1 MKRLFIVTILLMNLA
16 FMFGQKTSLKEYAN
30 KEGVTAV
37 TISKSMLSLFPKNAD
52 ITYGGINVA
61 EFVDKLSTINLF
73 ASPKGEVANNLIK
86 DATKFMNTSGYEK
99 LMSMKTKKDE
109 HVNFYVLAN
118 EEYIS
123 ELILIL
129 EGGSKESAV
138 MQFVGKFTMEDIQ
151 QMISKAGK

>member
-1 MKRLFIVTILLMNLA
+1 MKRLFIVIILLMNLA

-61 EFVDKLSTINLF
+61 EFVDKLSAINLF

-123 ELILIL
+123 ELVLIL

>member
-1 MKRLFIVTILLMNLA
+1 MKRLFIVIILLMNLA

-61 EFVDKLSTINLF
+61 EFVDKLSAINLF

-86 DATKFMNTSGYEK
+86 DATKFMNTSEIGRASCRER
-99 LMSMKTKKDE
+99 
-109 HVNFYVLAN
+109 V
-118 EEYIS
+118 
-123 ELILIL
+123 
-129 EGGSKESAV
+129 
-138 MQFVGKFTMEDIQ
+138 
-151 QMISKAGK
+151 

>member
-1 MKRLFIVTILLMNLA
+1 M
-16 FMFGQKTSLKEYAN
+16 
-30 KEGVTAV
+30 
-37 TISKSMLSLFPKNAD
+37 
-52 ITYGGINVA
+52 A
-61 EFVDKLSTINLF
+61 EFVDKLSAINLF

-86 DATKFMNTSGYEK
+86 DATKFMDTSGYEK

-109 HVNFYVLAN
+109 HVNFYVQAN

-123 ELILIL
+123 ELVLIL

-151 QMISKAGK
+151 QMIAKAGK